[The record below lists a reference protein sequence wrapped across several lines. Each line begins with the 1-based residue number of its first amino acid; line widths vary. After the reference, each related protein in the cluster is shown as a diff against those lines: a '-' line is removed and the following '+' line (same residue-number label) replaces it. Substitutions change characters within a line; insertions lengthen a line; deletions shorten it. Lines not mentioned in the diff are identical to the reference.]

1 MLPAVARTR
10 RLAPANHLIILTPV
24 LTSPG
29 SSPPFARFHIVD
41 LPLDMT
47 ASKNQ
52 PLMARIRFACAGLVH
67 GARAERSVQLQ
78 LIALGAMLVALIVLR
93 PEPVWWALVV
103 GSSALVIAAE
113 MFNTAIEALADH
125 LHPEIHPNIR
135 IVKDCAAGAVLI
147 ASLGA
152 VGVGVAL
159 VVHVCAG
166 RM

>member
-1 MLPAVARTR
+1 M
-10 RLAPANHLIILTPV
+10 
-24 LTSPG
+24 G
-29 SSPPFARFHIVD
+29 
-41 LPLDMT
+41 

-52 PLMARIRFACAGLVH
+52 PLAARVLFACAGLVH
-67 GARAERSVQLQ
+67 GARSERSLQLQ
-78 LIALGAMLVALIVLR
+78 LIAFGVMLIALTVLR

-125 LHPEIHPNIR
+125 LHPEIHPSIR
-135 IVKDCAAGAVLI
+135 IVKDCAAGAVLV

-159 VVHVCAG
+159 VAHLCAG
-166 RM
+166 RT